1 MEILVCLLLGSHKPF
16 PSLQNNK
23 LLSHQ
28 GPALLLSQNMF
39 RRGHTS

>member
-16 PSLQNNK
+16 SFVTNK
-23 LLSHQ
+23 KCYPLE